1 MKNKS
6 TTFNF
11 EILRHLR
18 KERNLTLEDISAK
31 SGVSFAVISK
41 LERNIG
47 NPGLDTLKQI
57 AKALG
62 ISMSELVAM
71 IEIRESEVRRETKDS
86 SNGFNFRRVIYT
98 NAKVICVTGKKGS
111 NLAHPE
117 VHENDTE
124 IVFVQKGKVKVT
136 LPTGDRLL
144 SNGESIQFDALL
156 GHTYEVIE
164 DCEMVIVHTRKDKKF

>member
-6 TTFNF
+6 PTFNF

-47 NPGLDTLKQI
+47 NPGLETLKQI

-71 IEIRESEVRRETKDS
+71 IEIRESEVRRESRDS

-98 NAKVICVTGKKGS
+98 NAKVVSVSGKKGS
-111 NLAHPE
+111 HLAHPE

-124 IVFVQKGKVKVT
+124 IVFVQKGEVKVT

-164 DCEMVIVHTRKDKKF
+164 DCEMVIVRTRKDRKF